1 MSQSRSKV
9 NAIDMRFPATNH
21 SQSHS
26 SVFVSSNN
34 TWARS
39 KGLSTVG
46 TRFKLFVMR
55 QLDRFRC
62 SFKFKHRCLIRCT
75 SFVFEDFVSRSRV
88 DCFDGFDWRQR
99 FRYAYRSNI
108 SNKMFLSWTENLKKK
123 LLRALF
129 CVDFLNRQKQIQTIS
144 LNVLRVAFSAPKIH
158 HQLSR

>member
-108 SNKMFLSWTENLKKK
+108 SNKMFLSWTENLKKTVFELCFVSIFVTDK
-123 LLRALF
+123 NKFKQFRSTFYVLHSLRLKF
-129 CVDFLNRQKQIQTIS
+129 IIN
-144 LNVLRVAFSAPKIH
+144 
-158 HQLSR
+158 